1 MEYGTHSPGSSIS
14 ADAARRFAVE
24 VVKKLR
30 HAGFEAM
37 WAGGCVRD
45 QMLGRQP
52 DDYDVATNAVP
63 DQIRQVFGRRR
74 TLPIGAAFG
83 VITVRG
89 PREAGQ
95 IEVATFRRDAQYSD
109 GRHPDSVTYSTAEE
123 DAQRRD
129 FTINGMFFDP
139 LAEQVIDYVGGQQDL
154 KQKIVRAI
162 GDPQARFQEDKLR
175 LLRAVRFAATFDF
188 TLEAAT
194 RAAIKQLAPQVLVVS
209 AERIGGEMRR
219 MLLHPGRAVAVQL
232 LSDCQLLDVVLP
244 ESTRLTATEASPDD
258 GAEAPDRSWRR
269 TLQTLESLQ
278 RPTSA
283 MALAALL
290 REIPASP
297 DDGDELAQHVGR
309 RWRLSR
315 SESDGAARLMAL
327 EGVVRKASQLPWP
340 RLQRVLVSDG
350 VEELLC
356 FSEIVANVVDG
367 QSGEIEFCRQK
378 LALPEE
384 ELNPPMLLTGG
395 DLKTLG
401 VPPGPIYRTIL
412 EQTRDAQLEKRI
424 TAKSE
429 ALTYAKGL
437 WKQHGGI

>member
-1 MEYGTHSPGSSIS
+1 
-14 ADAARRFAVE
+14 
-24 VVKKLR
+24 
-30 HAGFEAM
+30 M

-63 DQIRQVFGRRR
+63 DQIRRVFGRRR

-89 PREAGQ
+89 PRDAGQ
-95 IEVATFRRDAQYSD
+95 IEVATFRRDAPYSD
-109 GRHPDSVTYSTAEE
+109 GRHPDSVTYSTAKE

-139 LAEQVIDYVGGQQDL
+139 LAEQVIDYVGGQHDL

-194 RAAIKQLAPQVLVVS
+194 RAAVKQQAPQVLVVS
-209 AERIGGEMRR
+209 AERIGAEMRR
-219 MLLHPGRAVAVQL
+219 MLLHPSRAVAVQL
-232 LSDCQLLDVVLP
+232 LNDCQLLDVVLP
-244 ESTRLTATEASPDD
+244 ESTRLTSVAAGPE
-258 GAEAPDRSWRR
+258 GRAEAQGGPWRR
-269 TLQTLESLQ
+269 TLQTLELLQ
-278 RPTSA
+278 QPTSA

-297 DDGDELAQHVGR
+297 GDGQELARQVGR

-315 SESDGAARLMAL
+315 SESDGAARLLAL
-327 EGVVRKASQLPWP
+327 EGVVRRASQQPWC

-356 FSEIVANVVDG
+356 FSEIVAHVVDG
-367 QSGEIEFCRQK
+367 QSSEIEFCRQK

-384 ELNPPMLLTGG
+384 DLNPPMLLTGG

-401 VPPGPIYRTIL
+401 VPPGPIYGIIL

-424 TAKSE
+424 TTKSE
-429 ALTYAKGL
+429 ALQYAEGL
-437 WKQHGGI
+437 WKQQRGG